1 MLEAVCGGD
10 IGGDEQR
17 KGESKDGGEFM
28 ILNTTYCR
36 RAFTGVYCEHMDGN
50 VCVRQSGECEFQ
62 YGAGRRRENE
72 IRKEL
77 DSDLKKRKQKENVN
91 EYQSKNL

>member
-1 MLEAVCGGD
+1 MCGGN
-10 IGGDEQR
+10 IGGDERR

-36 RAFTGVYCEHMDGN
+36 RAFTGVYCEYMDGN

-62 YGAGRRRENE
+62 YGAGRRRENGVQ
-72 IRKEL
+72 KEL
-77 DSDLKKRKQKENVN
+77 NSDLKTKTKGECK
-91 EYQSKNL
+91 

>member
-1 MLEAVCGGD
+1 MEAVCGGD
-10 IGGDEQR
+10 IGSNERR

-50 VCVRQSGECEFQ
+50 VCVRQYGECEFQ
-62 YGAGRRRENE
+62 YGAGRRRENGVQ
-72 IRKEL
+72 KEL
-77 DSDLKKRKQKENVN
+77 NSDLKTKTKGECK
-91 EYQSKNL
+91 

>member
-1 MLEAVCGGD
+1 MEAVCGGD
-10 IGGDEQR
+10 IGSNERR

-62 YGAGRRRENE
+62 YGAGGRRENE
-72 IRKEL
+72 VQKEL
-77 DSDLKKRKQKENVN
+77 DSDLKAKTKGECK
-91 EYQSKNL
+91 

>member
-1 MLEAVCGGD
+1 MLEGVCCGV
-10 IGGDEQR
+10 IGGDKQR

-36 RAFTGVYCEHMDGN
+36 RAFTGVYCEYMDGN

-62 YGAGRRRENE
+62 YGAGRRRENGV
-72 IRKEL
+72 RKEL
-77 DSDLKKRKQKENVN
+77 DSDLKTKTKGECK
-91 EYQSKNL
+91 

>member
-1 MLEAVCGGD
+1 MCGGD
-10 IGGDEQR
+10 IGGDERR

-36 RAFTGVYCEHMDGN
+36 RAFTGVYCEYMDGN

-62 YGAGRRRENE
+62 YGAGRRRENGVQ
-72 IRKEL
+72 KEL
-77 DSDLKKRKQKENVN
+77 NSDLKTNTNGECK
-91 EYQSKNL
+91 

>member
-10 IGGDEQR
+10 IGGDELR

-62 YGAGRRRENE
+62 YGAGRQQEVVAQ
-72 IRKEL
+72 KEL
-77 DSDLKKRKQKENVN
+77 DSDLKNENKRRM
-91 EYQSKNL
+91 

>member
-10 IGGDEQR
+10 IGGDERR

-28 ILNTTYCR
+28 VLNTTYCR

-50 VCVRQSGECEFQ
+50 VCVRQSGKCEFQ

-72 IRKEL
+72 VQKEL
-77 DSDLKKRKQKENVN
+77 DSDLKAKTKGECR
-91 EYQSKNL
+91 

>member
-10 IGGDEQR
+10 IGGNERR

-28 ILNTTYCR
+28 VLNTTYCR

-62 YGAGRRRENE
+62 YGAGRRREVAAQ
-72 IRKEL
+72 KEL
-77 DSDLKKRKQKENVN
+77 DSDLKTKTKGECK
-91 EYQSKNL
+91 

>member
-10 IGGDEQR
+10 IGGNERR

-36 RAFTGVYCEHMDGN
+36 RAFTDVYCEHMDGN
-50 VCVRQSGECEFQ
+50 VCVRQSGE
-62 YGAGRRRENE
+62 YGAGRRREVAAQ
-72 IRKEL
+72 KEL
-77 DSDLKKRKQKENVN
+77 DPDLKNENKRRM
-91 EYQSKNL
+91 

>member
-10 IGGDEQR
+10 IGGDERR

-28 ILNTTYCR
+28 VLNTTYCR

-62 YGAGRRRENE
+62 YGAGRRREVAAQ
-72 IRKEL
+72 KEL
-77 DSDLKKRKQKENVN
+77 DSDLKTKTKGECK
-91 EYQSKNL
+91 

>member
-1 MLEAVCGGD
+1 MEAVCGGD
-10 IGGDEQR
+10 IGGDERR
-17 KGESKDGGEFM
+17 KGEIKDGGEFM

-36 RAFTGVYCEHMDGN
+36 RAFTGVYCEYMDGN

-62 YGAGRRRENE
+62 YGAGRQQEVAVQ
-72 IRKEL
+72 KEL
-77 DSDLKKRKQKENVN
+77 NSDLKKRKQKENAN

>member
-1 MLEAVCGGD
+1 MEAVCGGD
-10 IGGDEQR
+10 IGSNGRR

-62 YGAGRRRENE
+62 YGAGRQRENE
-72 IRKEL
+72 VQKEL
-77 DSDLKKRKQKENVN
+77 DSDLKAKTKGECR
-91 EYQSKNL
+91 

>member
-1 MLEAVCGGD
+1 MCGGD
-10 IGGDEQR
+10 IGGNERR

-62 YGAGRRRENE
+62 YGAGRRREVAAQN
-72 IRKEL
+72 EL
-77 DSDLKKRKQKENVN
+77 DSDFKKQKQKENVN

>member
-1 MLEAVCGGD
+1 MCGGD

-17 KGESKDGGEFM
+17 KGESKDGGGFM

-62 YGAGRRRENE
+62 YGAGRRREVAAQ
-72 IRKEL
+72 KES
-77 DSDLKKRKQKENVN
+77 DSDLKKRKQKESVN

>member
-62 YGAGRRRENE
+62 YGAGRRREVAAQ
-72 IRKEL
+72 KEL
-77 DSDLKKRKQKENVN
+77 DSDLKTKTKGECK
-91 EYQSKNL
+91 

>member
-1 MLEAVCGGD
+1 MCGGD
-10 IGGDEQR
+10 IGGNERR

-72 IRKEL
+72 VQKEL
-77 DSDLKKRKQKENVN
+77 DSDLKNENKRRM
-91 EYQSKNL
+91 

>member
-1 MLEAVCGGD
+1 MK
-10 IGGDEQR
+10 Q
-17 KGESKDGGEFM
+17 ESRGFSHERFK

-50 VCVRQSGECEFQ
+50 VCVRRPGECDFQ

-72 IRKEL
+72 VQKEL

>member
-1 MLEAVCGGD
+1 MEAVCGGD
-10 IGGDEQR
+10 IGGNERR
-17 KGESKDGGEFM
+17 KGGSKDGGEFM

-62 YGAGRRRENE
+62 YGAGRRRENGVQ
-72 IRKEL
+72 KEL
-77 DSDLKKRKQKENVN
+77 NSYLKTKTKGECK
-91 EYQSKNL
+91 

>member
-1 MLEAVCGGD
+1 MLETVCGGD
-10 IGGDEQR
+10 IGGNERR

-62 YGAGRRRENE
+62 YGAGRRREVAAQ
-72 IRKEL
+72 KEL
-77 DSDLKKRKQKENVN
+77 DSDLKTKTKGECK
-91 EYQSKNL
+91 

>member
-1 MLEAVCGGD
+1 MCGGD
-10 IGGDEQR
+10 IGGNEQR

-36 RAFTGVYCEHMDGN
+36 RAFTGVYCEYMDGN

-72 IRKEL
+72 VQKEL
-77 DSDLKKRKQKENVN
+77 DSDLKAKTKGECR
-91 EYQSKNL
+91 

>member
-1 MLEAVCGGD
+1 MLEAVRGGD

-50 VCVRQSGECEFQ
+50 VCVRQSGECESQ
-62 YGAGRRRENE
+62 YGAGRRQENGVQ
-72 IRKEL
+72 KEL
-77 DSDLKKRKQKENVN
+77 DSDLQKRKQKENVN

>member
-1 MLEAVCGGD
+1 MFGGD
-10 IGGDEQR
+10 IGGNERR

-62 YGAGRRRENE
+62 YGAGRRQENGVQ
-72 IRKEL
+72 KEL
-77 DSDLKKRKQKENVN
+77 DSDLKNENKRRM
-91 EYQSKNL
+91 

>member
-1 MLEAVCGGD
+1 MRGGD

-50 VCVRQSGECEFQ
+50 VCVRQSGEYEFQ
-62 YGAGRRRENE
+62 YGAGRRQENGVQ
-72 IRKEL
+72 KEL
-77 DSDLKKRKQKENVN
+77 DSDLQKRKQKENVN
-91 EYQSKNL
+91 EYQGKNL

>member
-1 MLEAVCGGD
+1 MCGGD
-10 IGGDEQR
+10 IGGDERR

-36 RAFTGVYCEHMDGN
+36 RAFTGVYCEYMDGN

-62 YGAGRRRENE
+62 YGAGRRRENGVQ
-72 IRKEL
+72 KEL
-77 DSDLKKRKQKENVN
+77 ASDLKTKTTGEC
-91 EYQSKNL
+91 E

>member
-1 MLEAVCGGD
+1 MEAVCGGD
-10 IGGDEQR
+10 IGSNERR

-36 RAFTGVYCEHMDGN
+36 RAFTGVYCEYMDGN

-62 YGAGRRRENE
+62 YGAGRRRENGVQ
-72 IRKEL
+72 KEL
-77 DSDLKKRKQKENVN
+77 NSDLKTKTKGECK
-91 EYQSKNL
+91 

>member
-1 MLEAVCGGD
+1 
-10 IGGDEQR
+10 
-17 KGESKDGGEFM
+17 M

-62 YGAGRRRENE
+62 YGAGRRRENGV
-72 IRKEL
+72 R
-77 DSDLKKRKQKENVN
+77 RN
-91 EYQSKNL
+91 

>member
-1 MLEAVCGGD
+1 METVCGGD
-10 IGGDEQR
+10 IGGNERR

-36 RAFTGVYCEHMDGN
+36 RAFTGVYCEYMDGN

-62 YGAGRRRENE
+62 YGAGRRQENGV
-72 IRKEL
+72 RKEL
-77 DSDLKKRKQKENVN
+77 EKKKKNENN
-91 EYQSKNL
+91 RRM

>member
-10 IGGDEQR
+10 IGGDERR

-62 YGAGRRRENE
+62 YGAGGRRENE
-72 IRKEL
+72 VQKEL
-77 DSDLKKRKQKENVN
+77 DSDLKAKTKGECK
-91 EYQSKNL
+91 

>member
-10 IGGDEQR
+10 IGGDERR

-62 YGAGRRRENE
+62 YGAGRRRENGVQ
-72 IRKEL
+72 KEL
-77 DSDLKKRKQKENVN
+77 NSDLKNENKRRM
-91 EYQSKNL
+91 

>member
-1 MLEAVCGGD
+1 MEAVCGGD
-10 IGGDEQR
+10 IGSNERR
-17 KGESKDGGEFM
+17 KGKSKDGGEFM

-62 YGAGRRRENE
+62 YGAGRRREVAAQ
-72 IRKEL
+72 KEL
-77 DSDLKKRKQKENVN
+77 DSDLKNENKRRM
-91 EYQSKNL
+91 

>member
-1 MLEAVCGGD
+1 MEAVCGGD
-10 IGGDEQR
+10 IGGDERR
-17 KGESKDGGEFM
+17 KGGSKDGGEFM

-62 YGAGRRRENE
+62 YGAGRRRESGVQ
-72 IRKEL
+72 KEL
-77 DSDLKKRKQKENVN
+77 NSDLKTKTKGECK
-91 EYQSKNL
+91 

>member
-1 MLEAVCGGD
+1 MCGGD
-10 IGGDEQR
+10 IGGDERR
-17 KGESKDGGEFM
+17 KGGSKDGGEFM

-62 YGAGRRRENE
+62 YGAGRRRENGAQ
-72 IRKEL
+72 KEL